1 MNLKKLLLVFLLTF
15 TTATPT
21 SAETPAA
28 VATGEIIS
36 NDTIIVNRQ
45 AQKSRN
51 ATVRVVTAFGHG
63 SGTYIKVGKSYGI
76 ITAAHVVEGSNLVI
90 IENSGRQHIAVPVW
104 LNQQDDVAFLWLPTE
119 IVEKKALKLKAD
131 AQARAGDEVMYSG
144 FPSFHEMLT
153 FRCNVSNADTTKIV
167 VQGFAWFG
175 ASGSGF
181 INKRGEVFA
190 VLSAV
195 TVEDFY
201 GHPQVVSTLVLA
213 NKITQAH
220 VRDIEF
226 VLQAMQKSLQTD

>member
-1 MNLKKLLLVFLLTF
+1 MNLKKILFVFLL
-15 TTATPT
+15 ALSGAPSNAEPPQET
-21 SAETPAA
+21 SAS
-28 VATGEIIS
+28 EIVS
-36 NDTIIVNRQ
+36 NETIIVSRQ

-90 IENSGRQHIAVPVW
+90 IENSGRQHLAVPVW
-104 LNQQDDVAFLWLPTE
+104 MNQEDDVAFLWLPTE
-119 IVEKKALKLKAD
+119 ISEKKALKLKVD
-131 AQARAGDEVMYSG
+131 SKTKAGDEIMYSG

-153 FRCNVSNADTTKIV
+153 FRCNVSNADTNQIV

-181 INKRGEVFA
+181 INKKGEVFA

-195 TVEDFY
+195 TVENFY

-213 NKITQAH
+213 NKITQSH
-220 VRDIEF
+220 IRDIEF
-226 VLQAMQKSLQTD
+226 VLEAMQKSIEAD